1 MIEFK
6 KAINT
11 NDRKY
16 FNNLYKISLYNY
28 SDNYYLV
35 YANCEQ
41 DALDILVDHLEEIKE
56 NGHIYTYEQLLNYGM
71 TELEIDTNY
80 VSCGN
85 YCNYVSIEH
94 LQIEQI
100 TE

>member
-1 MIEFK
+1 MIELK
-6 KAINT
+6 KAINL

-16 FNNLYKISLYNY
+16 SNNLYKISLYNY
-28 SDNYYLV
+28 SSNYDLV

-71 TELEIDTNY
+71 TELEIDNNY

-85 YCNYVSIEH
+85 YSHYVNVEH
-94 LQIEQI
+94 LNIIEI